1 MYVFSKYI
9 CILTDL
15 VYLSL
20 LTKPTF
26 LVLYRFPLHDDIHH
40 LRVTAE
46 FLSEY
51 TLLLELH
58 TIGSGRRKLPKKPHK
73 NTANLSSE
81 LY

>member
-20 LTKPTF
+20 LTKNSF
-26 LVLYRFPLHDDIHH
+26 LVLYRFPLHDDVHH

-58 TIGSGRRKLPKKPHK
+58 NWVGEKKAIKKTPPKP
-73 NTANLSSE
+73 S
-81 LY
+81 